1 MMLLCRYVSFFFLL
15 TPHFR
20 QELMTSEIVLT
31 ARITRFTHELRDTC
45 HTLVSSGIPIDE
57 DAEHDVLHRLR
68 RLLSLRVRL
77 AEHSHHRQSAGPSTL
92 ENDVIDV
99 VAAAPALHDT
109 VCYALEHIFHIPPS
123 DIETLLIAGAPD
135 LGLLQWDPWSAPKFR
150 LTNSQETNSQEAKL
164 WIRTRTSSLDRPPL
178 DMASLPPLIHIA
190 LTVPSQTDVSAAPNQ
205 SQPAPSLTA
214 QATTNKK
221 DAIVEEVRRSIDALK
236 SNAGRLHSQMSADDA
251 TLQSNEAMMDKA
263 LNKTTKQSSDLARVN
278 NDDGRSSLSNVPGGR
293 LLSKIPGVALL
304 WGSILLP
311 LWAVIRQAVM
321 LLLVI
326 AVTGATISMMLMVP
340 RLYVRIVALA

>member
-1 MMLLCRYVSFFFLL
+1 
-15 TPHFR
+15 
-20 QELMTSEIVLT
+20 MTSEMVLT

-77 AEHSHHRQSAGPSTL
+77 AEHSHHHRPSEGPSTL

-123 DIETLLIAGAPD
+123 DIETLLIAGTPD
-135 LGLLQWDPWSAPKFR
+135 LGLLQWDPWSAPR

>member
-1 MMLLCRYVSFFFLL
+1 
-15 TPHFR
+15 
-20 QELMTSEIVLT
+20 MTSEMVLT
-31 ARITRFTHELRDTC
+31 ARVARFTHELRDTC

-57 DAEHDVLHRLR
+57 DAEHDVLHRLH

-77 AEHSHHRQSAGPSTL
+77 AELKHHHRPSVGPSTSTH
-92 ENDVIDV
+92 ENDVMDV
-99 VAAAPALHDT
+99 VAAAPAVLNDT
-109 VCYALEHIFHIPPS
+109 VCYALEHIFHIPHS
-123 DIETLLIAGAPD
+123 DIETLLIADAPD
-135 LGLLQWDPWSAPKFR
+135 LGLLQWAPWSAPG
-150 LTNSQETNSQEAKL
+150 LTNSQEAKL
-164 WIRTRTSSLDRPPL
+164 WIRKRNSSLDRPPL
-178 DMASLPPLIHIA
+178 DMTSLPPLIHIA
-190 LTVPSQTDVSAAPNQ
+190 VTVPSQTVSAAPNR
-205 SQPAPSLTA
+205 SQPAPSVAA
-214 QATTNKK
+214 QAPTNKK

-263 LNKTTKQSSDLARVN
+263 LHKTTKQSSDLARVN

-293 LLSKIPGVALL
+293 VLRKIPGVALL

-311 LWAVIRQAVM
+311 LWAIIRQAVM

-340 RLYVRIVALA
+340 RLYVRIVALV